1 MSKFTKQI
9 KKTYKFEGDTVVV
22 VMKRL
27 HRKDAITL
35 APFMSQPDKDG
46 QITMAFEDSLKFA
59 DKSCEVLLTHV
70 VSLTGLTDDETE
82 KGEMTKEDLFG
93 EEGATYF
100 MSLISEMMSDLMAAS
115 FAGATEEK
123 KLEVPQEDTLK
134 E

>member
-27 HRKDAITL
+27 HR
-35 APFMSQPDKDG
+35 KDG